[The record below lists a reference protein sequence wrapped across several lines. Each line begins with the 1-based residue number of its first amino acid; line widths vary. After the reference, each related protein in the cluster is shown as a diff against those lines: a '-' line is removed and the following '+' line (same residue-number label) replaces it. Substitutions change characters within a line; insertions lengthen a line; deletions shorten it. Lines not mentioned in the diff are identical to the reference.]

1 MVRFE
6 YSNKIK
12 YQYRWNNYNS
22 ESEICVPAPYLWTQT
37 IASSLQLQCNT
48 QTIVWKSSLLPRHGF
63 QRHGSSEH
71 LRSSKE
77 PAKCRSNNPRRCQ
90 TKAETARAL
99 MISWNHVAGLVLL
112 LLNFLRRNIFPQ
124 QKWRSIYDSTCSRFF
139 YDLLLS
145 DNLFVISNYHENN
158 VRFPKKL
165 IEASYLNLCELYQTK
180 SYNYDHD
187 HFITNIF
194 VNVKNNWI
202 FTRFYFLVL
211 HT

>member
-6 YSNKIK
+6 YGNKIK

-90 TKAETARAL
+90 TKAKLRELWWSRETMLQAWFFCCWTFYVGIFSPNKSDVRYTILLVLGFSMIYCYL
-99 MISWNHVAGLVLL
+99 MIYLWYLIIMKTTYVSQ
-112 LLNFLRRNIFPQ
+112 RN
-124 QKWRSIYDSTCSRFF
+124 W
-139 YDLLLS
+139 
-145 DNLFVISNYHENN
+145 
-158 VRFPKKL
+158 
-165 IEASYLNLCELYQTK
+165 
-180 SYNYDHD
+180 
-187 HFITNIF
+187 
-194 VNVKNNWI
+194 
-202 FTRFYFLVL
+202 
-211 HT
+211 